1 MRIAKRRS
9 KKLKKLE
16 EEHVYLDKKVKQ
28 LTKDR
33 LKDRS
38 TESKDILSRLK
49 RTKLMVKDAIAKA
62 DAAGETRNCC
72 YVRSNRRRVRAWH
85 VGRAGARPAHTRPA
99 ASRPSSSSRPSR
111 RRRRRRTASSPAGR
125 GGGTWE
131 GGWWSAGSSCSRN
144 CDRIVV
150 LGFG

>member
-1 MRIAKRRS
+1 MKIAKRRS

-62 DAAGETRNCC
+62 KATLT
-72 YVRSNRRRVRAWH
+72 S
-85 VGRAGARPAHTRPA
+85 
-99 ASRPSSSSRPSR
+99 
-111 RRRRRRTASSPAGR
+111 
-125 GGGTWE
+125 
-131 GGWWSAGSSCSRN
+131 
-144 CDRIVV
+144 
-150 LGFG
+150 

>member
-1 MRIAKRRS
+1 MKIAKRRS

-62 DAAGETRNCC
+62 KT
-72 YVRSNRRRVRAWH
+72 
-85 VGRAGARPAHTRPA
+85 TL
-99 ASRPSSSSRPSR
+99 
-111 RRRRRRTASSPAGR
+111 TK
-125 GGGTWE
+125 
-131 GGWWSAGSSCSRN
+131 
-144 CDRIVV
+144 
-150 LGFG
+150 

>member
-1 MRIAKRRS
+1 MRIVKKRS

-16 EEHVYLDKKVKQ
+16 EEHAYLDKKVKQ

-62 DAAGETRNCC
+62 KATL
-72 YVRSNRRRVRAWH
+72 
-85 VGRAGARPAHTRPA
+85 TK
-99 ASRPSSSSRPSR
+99 
-111 RRRRRRTASSPAGR
+111 
-125 GGGTWE
+125 
-131 GGWWSAGSSCSRN
+131 
-144 CDRIVV
+144 
-150 LGFG
+150 

>member
-1 MRIAKRRS
+1 MKIAKRRS

-49 RTKLMVKDAIAKA
+49 RTKLMVKDAIAKVKA
-62 DAAGETRNCC
+62 TL
-72 YVRSNRRRVRAWH
+72 
-85 VGRAGARPAHTRPA
+85 TK
-99 ASRPSSSSRPSR
+99 
-111 RRRRRRTASSPAGR
+111 
-125 GGGTWE
+125 
-131 GGWWSAGSSCSRN
+131 
-144 CDRIVV
+144 
-150 LGFG
+150 